1 MWLILWRS
9 PLLPPVLQVPE
20 LVAGWDLRLALWV
33 LSFASAVV
41 RMEGQVYSPTV
52 NTHYGK
58 LRGVRVPLPSEILGP
73 VDQYLG
79 VPYAAP
85 PVGEKRFMPP
95 EPPPSWSGIRNA
107 THFSPV
113 CPQNIH
119 NAVPEIML
127 PIWFTSNLD
136 IVATYIQDPNEDC
149 LYLNIY
155 IPTEDGESPPGRP
168 QERALWEGRGG
179 RPAPAPAPAQQRL
192 VSPGCC
198 VCRMWLW
205 TLQHAVCSW
214 KASSGHSARPQLPSL
229 SRVLPPL
236 HASWSPPSPLSLPP
250 PWHRH
255 GFLSCVA
262 KSESDCLTADPQSD
276 ELVCAPQAPSARFCL
291 ELVWVCPSSPLPT
304 PRSMR

>member
-1 MWLILWRS
+1 MRLILWRS
-9 PLLPPVLQVPE
+9 PLLPPVRQVPE
-20 LVAGWDLRLALWV
+20 LVASWDLRFTLWV
-33 LSFASAVV
+33 LSFASVV
-41 RMEGQVYSPTV
+41 VQMEGQVYSPTV
-52 NTHYGK
+52 NTRYGK

-85 PVGEKRFMPP
+85 PIGEKRFMPP

-155 IPTEDGESPPGRP
+155 IPTEDGESLPGCP
-168 QERALWEGRGG
+168 QEGG
-179 RPAPAPAPAQQRL
+179 AGGPLPLP
-192 VSPGCC
+192 
-198 VCRMWLW
+198 
-205 TLQHAVCSW
+205 
-214 KASSGHSARPQLPSL
+214 SSGWSHLGVVFEACGCGPCSMLSVCGKLSLATQLTLLASAAISVSCAPVSSHLL
-229 SRVLPPL
+229 VPPL
-236 HASWSPPSPLSLPP
+236 HLHGIVTGSSLV
-250 PWHRH
+250 
-255 GFLSCVA
+255 L
-262 KSESDCLTADPQSD
+262 LN
-276 ELVCAPQAPSARFCL
+276 LN
-291 ELVWVCPSSPLPT
+291 PT
-304 PRSMR
+304 L